1 MILQKCILKLKYL
14 SLQSRTIGLVWEKS
28 VPVWYQSKIIR
39 EAQHYCQDNQQQIR
53 LILAELQN
61 LMTNQFPIDSDIS
74 PIFPSPSTW
83 LRLDL
88 ILWDLDCQYVGANC
102 FSKDYITLPLLS
114 QQ

>member
-1 MILQKCILKLKYL
+1 MHYQSILLLCLIFAAKNCWTCL
-14 SLQSRTIGLVWEKS
+14 EKS

-39 EAQHYCQDNQQQIR
+39 EAQHYCPDNQQQIR

-61 LMTNQFPIDSDIS
+61 LMTNHFPIDTRLRNLIIS
-74 PIFPSPSTW
+74 PNTW
-83 LRLDL
+83 LKPDL
-88 ILWDLDCQYVGANC
+88 LLWDLDCQYVGANC

>member
-14 SLQSRTIGLVWEKS
+14 SLQPRTIGLVWEES

-74 PIFPSPSTW
+74 PIFP
-83 LRLDL
+83 LAH
-88 ILWDLDCQYVGANC
+88 G
-102 FSKDYITLPLLS
+102 
-114 QQ
+114 